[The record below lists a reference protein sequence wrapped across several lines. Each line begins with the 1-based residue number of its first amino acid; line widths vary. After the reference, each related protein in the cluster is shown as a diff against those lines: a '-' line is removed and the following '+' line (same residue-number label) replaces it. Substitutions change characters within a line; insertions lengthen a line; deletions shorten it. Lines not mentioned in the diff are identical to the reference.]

1 MRILFIILVVLA
13 GAAVMLKF
21 GSSQTHDYRY
31 VITETKPPTSLD
43 PLDGDQTQNLPVQ
56 RMINATPVEVDS
68 KGTLKSLVLSD
79 FNYIAESQ
87 TMQWTVKD
95 GVKFSDGSVIT
106 ANDVAFAVAR
116 MAFTRPN
123 FPVIENIEGV
133 ETWVKTPKALES
145 FPTGIK
151 VSGNKIEIKFTKP
164 VDHPLFRFCL
174 EIFSIIPKKCVDL
187 ATNKVNCEK
196 IPVSGHYE
204 IVDRKDA
211 EIKFQLRSD
220 SIHGETAPKQIAFE
234 YKLPKD
240 IFGPESKLSGNTVI
254 QGNEVTLSIPQLKKM
269 SDNFKISYLPS
280 SRIALHILNPKFG
293 AFKNKN
299 CRLIYAMAYRKAFK
313 EIATA
318 GFKLE
323 SSVFTD
329 VLPGYLCS
337 NDLAQAEYD
346 KLSAQEKESCL
357 KTLRENPPRWAQQ
370 KNDED
375 LIYFRTA
382 EKTYEILE
390 IKKPEPL
397 IVANRKEESEAFLS
411 GAVSAMGASTGF
423 WALDPAG
430 DIQML
435 LTPNMHKPLQF
446 VTEDQKVQSLIKK
459 LKKGSDNDPQAFKV
473 VNQYIHDEALF
484 NVFAHVRR
492 FYASDSLD
500 NIAELPLSITS
511 PAPWQVFRMQ

>member
-1 MRILFIILVVLA
+1 LKTLFLTLIVLL
-13 GAAVMLKF
+13 GAAFMFKF
-21 GSSQTHDYRY
+21 ATSTKQDYRY

-56 RMINATPVEVDS
+56 RMIYATPVEVDS

-79 FNYIAESQ
+79 FSYASETHS
-87 TMQWTVKD
+87 MLWTVKD
-95 GVKFSDGSVIT
+95 GLKFSDGSELT
-106 ANDVAFAVAR
+106 AQDVAFAVAR

-133 ETWVKTPKALES
+133 ESWSKTPKALES
-145 FPTGIK
+145 LPSGIK
-151 VSGNKIEIKFTKP
+151 VSGNEIEIKFNKE

-187 ATNKVNCEK
+187 SSNKVNCEK
-196 IPVSGHYE
+196 IPVSGHFE
-204 IVDRKDA
+204 IVDRKDG

-220 SIHGETAPKQIAFE
+220 AIHGEAAPKQISFE

-240 IFGPESKLSGNTVI
+240 VFGSELKLSGNTVI
-254 QGNEVTLSIPQLKKM
+254 QGNEITLSLPQLKKM
-269 SDNFKISYLPS
+269 SDSFKISYLPS
-280 SRIALHILNPKFG
+280 SRIALHILNPNVE

-329 VLPGYLCS
+329 VLPGYLRS
-337 NDLAQAEYD
+337 DELAQTEYS
-346 KLSAQEKESCL
+346 KLSTQEKDACL
-357 KTLRENPPRWAQQ
+357 KNLRENPPRWAQQ

-375 LIYFRTA
+375 LIYFKTA

-397 IVANRKEESEAFLS
+397 VVANRKEESEAFLS

-446 VTEDQKVQSLIKK
+446 VTEDQKVQTLIKK
-459 LKKGSDNDPQAFKV
+459 LKVGSENNVDAFKN

-492 FYASDSLD
+492 FYASDSLE
-500 NIAELPLSITS
+500 NIEELPLSITS